1 MHWADATAK
10 KIIKKK
16 EKLNIEKYIVG
27 SGITPSGHIHIGNA
41 RETLTADGIYKGL
54 LKEGVNAELIFIA
67 DNYDPL
73 RKVYPFLPKE
83 YEQYVGM
90 PLSEIPCPEGCCN
103 SYSDHFLNPFL
114 NSLEDLGIDITV
126 YKADENYK
134 NGLYNEAIITALNNK
149 TKIKE
154 ILDKYRKEPLSENWY
169 PLNIV
174 CENCGK
180 LSTTTVINYNVEN
193 KTVDYVCSNCNYE
206 NTVSPL
212 NGRGKLP
219 WRVDWPARWKIFG
232 VTTEPMGKDHGASG
246 GSYDTGIKIS
256 QIVYRNPAPEK
267 IIYEWI
273 QLKVGDKALPMS
285 SSSGVVFAVK
295 DWVKICHPEVLR
307 FLLLRSKPT
316 KHIDFN
322 LKTLPNI
329 VDDYDELEEKYFQ
342 LIKTEK
348 DGEQLNENDKDKIR
362 LYELCNKNIPEK
374 LPINIPY
381 KFCVVVSQIAYNPET
396 KEIDMDKVL
405 DILQRNNY
413 ENIKLLKDENYI
425 YDYNKLKN
433 RLYCA
438 MNWAL
443 EYGEKLI
450 LIDSE
455 TAKKYYNKLSEKQQQ
470 WIKSF
475 CEVLKNLSSE
485 KYNSSELHELIYET
499 SKQNGLEPKEAFTAS
514 YNILL
519 GKNYGPKLGS
529 FLSSLD
535 KEFVINRYSLE

>member
-1 MHWADATAK
+1 LHWADATAK